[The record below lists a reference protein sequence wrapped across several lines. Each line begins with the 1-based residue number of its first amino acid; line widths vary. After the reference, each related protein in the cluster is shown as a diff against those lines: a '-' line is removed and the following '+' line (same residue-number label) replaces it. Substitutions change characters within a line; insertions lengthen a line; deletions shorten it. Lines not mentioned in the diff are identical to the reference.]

1 MARALITG
9 GAGFIGSH
17 VAERFLAAGYAV
29 EVLDDLSKGA
39 RANVPANVPLHELDV
54 RSPDAAA
61 LVRESDFDVVAHL
74 AAQTDVRASVAD
86 PLHDAGTNILGS
98 VNLLEAVR
106 SRPGR
111 PRCRYVFVSTGGA
124 LYGDVTGAPSSETT
138 PANPDSPYG
147 VGKLAAEHYAAQYG
161 RVHGLDVLT
170 LRLGNVY
177 GPRQD
182 PLGEAGV
189 VAIFCGRIAAGLPLT
204 VFGDGEQVR
213 DYVYVGDVAEAVLA
227 AARQPLPPAGPLD
240 ARAFNIGTG
249 AGTSVLTLAQM
260 IGRVAGVT
268 PKLVFEPERLGELR
282 RSVLDVSKAARTLGW
297 RPATGLEAGLAAT
310 YGAVRTGT

>member
-1 MARALITG
+1 MAKALITG

-17 VAERFLAAGYAV
+17 VVERFLAAGYAV
-29 EVLDDLSKGA
+29 EVLDDLSKGV
-39 RANVPANVPLHELDV
+39 RANVPPHVTLHALDI
-54 RSPDAAA
+54 RSGDAAA
-61 LVRESDFDVVAHL
+61 LVRTSGFDVIAHL
-74 AAQTDVRASVAD
+74 AAQTDVRASVVD

-98 VNLLEAVR
+98 VNLLDAVR
-106 SRPGR
+106 TQSGQPC
-111 PRCRYVFVSTGGA
+111 CRYVFVSTGGT
-124 LYGDVTGAPSSETT
+124 LYGEVAGAPSSETT

-227 AARQPLPPAGPLD
+227 AARRPLPPAGPLD

-268 PKLVFEPERLGELR
+268 PTLVFESERLGELR
-282 RSVLDVSKAARTLGW
+282 RSVLDVSKAAQTLGW
-297 RPATGLEAGLAAT
+297 RPTTALEAGLAAT
-310 YGAVRTGT
+310 YGAVRSGR